1 MSAELQ
7 SDILAFQHYL
17 KAERGMAA
25 NTVLAYGRDLGRF
38 AEWAATVRL
47 KDYLAPTL
55 KDLSRYIAYLHD
67 QDLAAPSVARHLVS
81 LRMFYRFLRLE
92 ERADPSAVD
101 LLGSP
106 KLWKRIPQVLPPDAV
121 DKLLA
126 APQPGDRFF
135 LRDRALLET
144 LYATGCRAS
153 EVVNLKVADLYLDA
167 GFCKCFGKG
176 GKQRVVP
183 LGRPAVAALRAYLGE
198 GRGARGKGQGQAGDS
213 SLAPCPSPHAPSHV
227 FVSRSGKP
235 ITRIAL
241 WKVVKK
247 YCARAGLPATV
258 SPHTLRHSF
267 ATHVL
272 AGGADLRT
280 VQELLGHA
288 SIQTTQHYTQ
298 VDRSRLLA
306 MHRQFHPRGGAEG
319 EKRRGGE
326 EEARTG
332 VAGPV

>member
-7 SDILAFQHYL
+7 SDLLAFKHYL

-25 NTVLAYGRDLGRF
+25 NTVLAYGRDLERF

-92 ERADPSAVD
+92 ERADPTAVD

-126 APQPGDRFF
+126 APQAGDRFF

-153 EVVNLKVADLYLDA
+153 EVVGLKVADLYLDA

-176 GKQRVVP
+176 SKQRVVP
-183 LGRPAVAALRAYLGE
+183 LGKPAIAALKAYLGE
-198 GRGARGKGQGQAGDS
+198 GRPQFAKAAEEGG
-213 SLAPCPSPHAPSHV
+213 PEHV
-227 FVSRSGKP
+227 FVSRLGKP

-247 YCARAGLPATV
+247 YCTRAGLPPTV

-298 VDRSRLLA
+298 VDRARLLA

-319 EKRRGGE
+319 EKRKGRDE
-326 EEARTG
+326 EKTG

>member
-1 MSAELQ
+1 
-7 SDILAFQHYL
+7 
-17 KAERGMAA
+17 
-25 NTVLAYGRDLGRF
+25 
-38 AEWAATVRL
+38 
-47 KDYLAPTL
+47 
-55 KDLSRYIAYLHD
+55 
-67 QDLAAPSVARHLVS
+67 
-81 LRMFYRFLRLE
+81 RFLRLE

-183 LGRPAVAALRAYLGE
+183 LGRPAVAALRAYLAE
-198 GRGARGKGQGQAGDS
+198 GRT
-213 SLAPCPSPHAPSHV
+213 APRSDDGPAHV
-227 FVSRSGKP
+227 FTSKSGRP
-235 ITRIAL
+235 LTRILL
-241 WKVVKK
+241 WSLVKK
-247 YCARAGLPATV
+247 YCKRAGLPHTV

-267 ATHVL
+267 
-272 AGGADLRT
+272 
-280 VQELLGHA
+280 
-288 SIQTTQHYTQ
+288 
-298 VDRSRLLA
+298 
-306 MHRQFHPRGGAEG
+306 
-319 EKRRGGE
+319 
-326 EEARTG
+326 
-332 VAGPV
+332 

>member
-7 SDILAFQHYL
+7 SDILAFRHYL
-17 KAERGMAA
+17 KAERGMSA

-47 KDYLAPTL
+47 ANYLTPTL
-55 KDLSRYIAYLHD
+55 KDLARYIGYLHELG
-67 QDLAAPSVARHLVS
+67 LAAPSVARHLVS

-92 ERADPSAVD
+92 ERADSTAVD

-106 KLWKRIPQVLPPDAV
+106 KLWQRIPQVLPPEAV
-121 DKLLA
+121 DRLLA
-126 APQPGDRFF
+126 APQAGDRFY

-153 EVVNLKVADLYLDA
+153 EVVGLKVADLYLDA
-167 GFCKCFGKG
+167 GFCKCHGKG

-183 LGRPAVAALRAYLGE
+183 LGRPAVAALRAYLSE
-198 GRGARGKGQGQAGDS
+198 GRGAWGVGQEATAGS
-213 SLAPCPSPHAPSHV
+213 SLTPCPSPLAPAHV
-227 FVSRSGKP
+227 FVSRSGRP
-235 ITRIAL
+235 ITRVAL

-247 YCARAGLPATV
+247 YCRRAGLPPTV

-298 VDRSRLLA
+298 VDRGRLLA
-306 MHRQFHPRGGAEG
+306 MHRKFHPRGA
-319 EKRRGGE
+319 
-326 EEARTG
+326 
-332 VAGPV
+332 P